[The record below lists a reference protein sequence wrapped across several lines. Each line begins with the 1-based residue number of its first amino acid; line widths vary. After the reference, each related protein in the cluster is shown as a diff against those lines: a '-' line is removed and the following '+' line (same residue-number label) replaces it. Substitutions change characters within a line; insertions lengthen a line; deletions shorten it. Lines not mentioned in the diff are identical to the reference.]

1 MKVEKV
7 REGNEV
13 ARWEKWESSEVTV
26 EDSWLYS
33 GGGEHRVAPRFH
45 LFVSDVD
52 QQTIGAGWDQDYL
65 V

>member
-7 REGNEV
+7 REGSEV

-33 GGGEHRVAPRFH
+33 GGGSIGWLQDFIF
-45 LFVSDVD
+45 LFLML
-52 QQTIGAGWDQDYL
+52 INRP
-65 V
+65 